1 MRIYEIPSAMRQAL
15 EALEIDEETGEILNP
30 QVLHQ
35 VEGEAT
41 TKIENTA
48 LFVREL
54 VQEQEVLKAEA
65 KRMLDRAKS
74 LGKKEAYLK
83 NLIQTV
89 LEHSFNGKL
98 KTSRLT
104 CYVRQ
109 SSSVAIDNLELLPQE
124 TLKIKYEPDKTAIKQ
139 LLDQGLDVPGAY
151 LCENQSL
158 VIR

>member
-1 MRIYEIPSAMRQAL
+1 MRIYEIPSALRQAL

-35 VEGEAT
+35 VEGEAAQ
-41 TKIENTA
+41 KIENTA
-48 LFVREL
+48 LFIREL
-54 VQEQEVLKAEA
+54 VQEQEALKAEA

-74 LGKKEAYLK
+74 LSKKEAYLK
-83 NLIQTV
+83 NLVQIV
-89 LEHSFNGKL
+89 LEQSFNGKL

-109 SSSVAIDNLELLPQE
+109 SQSVAIDNIELLPHE
-124 TLKIKYEPDKTAIKQ
+124 ALKVKYEPDKTVIKQ
-139 LLDQGLDVPGAY
+139 LLEQGLDVPGAY